1 MYRVPRG
8 LQVDIWLST
17 CCCFDKAEEIICDSK
32 SCVCSFLVFA
42 EILVFVCFYIAA
54 VSVPC
59 SCVHYGLCE
68 KVLNII

>member
-42 EILVFVCFYIAA
+42 EILVFVCF
-54 VSVPC
+54 
-59 SCVHYGLCE
+59 
-68 KVLNII
+68 